1 MRDHTRHLHKNLKKR
16 PRVNIQIRAREVR
29 LIDESGKQLGVV
41 GFEEAFQM
49 AKGRGLD
56 LVQVTEK
63 VDPPV
68 CKIIDYGKFLY
79 RLQKKEKEKKTQKT
93 SEIKGIRLRFN
104 ISEHDLE
111 TRANQ
116 AEKFLKKGKIVKIE
130 MILRGREKGL
140 THFAREKISH
150 FIEVLSEKTPIKVE
164 RDLKRSP
171 NKLMM
176 IVSADKSQEE
186 ESKQKEQKEKA

>member
-1 MRDHTRHLHKNLKKR
+1 LKKR
-16 PRVNIQIRAREVR
+16 PRVNIQIRAKEIR

-41 GFEEAFQM
+41 AFEEALQM

-68 CKIIDYGKFLY
+68 CKIIDYGKYLY
-79 RLQKKEKEKKTQKT
+79 RLQKKEREKKTQKT

-116 AEKFLKKGKIVKIE
+116 SEKFLKKGNIVKIE

-140 THFAREKISH
+140 THFAREKINH
-150 FIEVLSEKTPIKVE
+150 FIEVLNEKIPLKIE
-164 RDLKRSP
+164 RDLKRAP

-186 ESKQKEQKEKA
+186 EDKQKGQEEK